1 MCELRRSQYSAH
13 RGHAEFFLICLSHDN
28 LVNHYKLN
36 FELIYQNRF
45 TLSELDSMLPWER
58 EVYTNLLINRIKEE
72 NEIRKQQSGK
82 FS

>member
-1 MCELRRSQYSAH
+1 
-13 RGHAEFFLICLSHDN
+13 
-28 LVNHYKLN
+28 
-36 FELIYQNRF
+36 
-45 TLSELDSMLPWER
+45 MLPWER